1 MEGMDES
8 VLKIFKLHDFTQG
21 IIPISKIFD
30 LGWSIEFVEHVDE
43 KYIDNFIDTF
53 KKCKYICMTHAL
65 PNQGGYHHVNEKP
78 QEYWV
83 DLLENNGFKF
93 LKSTTEALRLF
104 SEDNTYI
111 KRTGLIFKNIKNNL

>member
-1 MEGMDES
+1 MDES